1 MAVPRIGITA
11 DLVEEIPGKPRHQV
25 GRAYVDAVVRAGG
38 IPLILPASAALRG
51 ALLDCVDGVLITGG
65 DDIDPRAFGIPLH
78 PKASPMHPDR
88 QEAEFALLRALDER
102 PKLPVL
108 GICLGMQLMGVHRRC
123 PLIQH
128 LGDTLPDADRHRADR
143 RHRVE
148 SALGSG
154 EVASS
159 HHQAL
164 ADAPDFEVIGRSD
177 DGLIEAIRD
186 ASRPFYVGVQWH
198 PERTQ
203 DPTMGDGIIRRFV
216 EAAAQR

>member
-88 QEAEFALLRALDER
+88 REAEFALLRALDER
-102 PKLPVL
+102 TRSE
-108 GICLGMQLMGVHRRC
+108 CLADHDGVAARTR
-123 PLIQH
+123 
-128 LGDTLPDADRHRADR
+128 PDAD
-143 RHRVE
+143 
-148 SALGSG
+148 
-154 EVASS
+154 
-159 HHQAL
+159 
-164 ADAPDFEVIGRSD
+164 P
-177 DGLIEAIRD
+177 
-186 ASRPFYVGVQWH
+186 P
-198 PERTQ
+198 
-203 DPTMGDGIIRRFV
+203 
-216 EAAAQR
+216 